1 MDSSGTRISEGM
13 NENTRMAMLVTGILF
28 QIRSFGM
35 HPRPEEAQHLHKNV
49 DDQPAKEAIQACSTP
64 WPEVWSVQHKA
75 QREMPPCPEAEGEDN
90 PLSCQGHATR
100 LLEGEEDVTREAHDP
115 HCDLDG
121 CLG

>member
-1 MDSSGTRISEGM
+1 MNRHTR
-13 NENTRMAMLVTGILF
+13 RARLVAGILV
-28 QIRSFGM
+28 QISSFDM
-35 HPRPEEAQHLHKNV
+35 DPRPEEARDLHKNV

-75 QREMPPCPEAEGEDN
+75 QRKMPPCPKAEGEDN

-100 LLEGEEDVTREAHDP
+100 LLEGEEDVTREAHDLQ
-115 HCDLDG
+115 CDLDG